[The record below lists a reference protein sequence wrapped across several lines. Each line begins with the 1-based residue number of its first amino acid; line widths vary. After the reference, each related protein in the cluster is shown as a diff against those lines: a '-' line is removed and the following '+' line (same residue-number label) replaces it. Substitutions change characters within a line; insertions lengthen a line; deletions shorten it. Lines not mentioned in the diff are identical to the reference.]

1 MLGFEA
7 AAGLGV
13 ICGRGRA
20 GRQAGWPRQW
30 AAAQSSESPQKSRQS
45 YPGHT
50 LPCLAS
56 LLPVVTLHR
65 DCDQVT
71 LLKVE
76 QPPSFIARKNTH
88 DQQVPGRLPMLRL
101 PYQRGLIGCG
111 ATVGQAVPAI
121 PPQSSDSSDPKPMP
135 TMHQPSHQP
144 PITSH

>member
-30 AAAQSSESPQKSRQS
+30 AAAQSSESPQKSRQK
-45 YPGHT
+45 
-50 LPCLAS
+50 LPWSHPALAS

-88 DQQVPGRLPMLRL
+88 DQQVPGRLPMLRR
-101 PYQRGLIGCG
+101 P
-111 ATVGQAVPAI
+111 VPAW
-121 PPQSSDSSDPKPMP
+121 PDWLRRHRRPGSPSDSAAVQRSQRSQAHAHNAS
-135 TMHQPSHQP
+135 TQP
-144 PITSH
+144 PATNH